1 LYYQDDLSL
10 GGISAAGSS
19 GSGTASWSFQR
30 LFQNLSAGNV
40 TVSEAA
46 ISADIV
52 GQVEANF
59 LWVHDAAPTSF
70 TAVTLQ
76 NPQVLMVVYQNT
88 LAL

>member
-10 GGISAAGSS
+10 GGITAS
-19 GSGTASWSFQR
+19 GASGNGTASWSFQR

-40 TVSEAA
+40 TVSEAG
-46 ISADIV
+46 ISAHSSSPTYD
-52 GQVEANF
+52 F